1 MTGRIFIAVLFAL
14 QGIPGAATPA
24 SQTPILVLTEHLP
37 PYQIAAGQNVSG
49 FATEVIRKTFDNAKV
64 PYQVEVMS
72 WSRAYQLALRQP
84 DICIYSIS
92 KSAERTPLFHWIG
105 AISYNI
111 TSIYSLQRRDDIHL
125 NSLDDAK
132 KYVTAV
138 TRDDIT
144 HHYLQ
149 KKGFVEGKE
158 LYLLENVS
166 SMLNVLQGRKDID
179 LVIINETILKY
190 RAQESG
196 VPLNSLKKQ
205 LELPEL
211 PLDFHLACS
220 LKTKA
225 AVVSQL
231 TTSLE
236 QLKSSGEFER
246 IVKGWSEKL

>member
-1 MTGRIFIAVLFAL
+1 
-14 QGIPGAATPA
+14 
-24 SQTPILVLTEHLP
+24 VLTEHLP
-37 PYQIAAGQNVSG
+37 PYQIAKGQDVSG

-64 PYQVEVMS
+64 PYQIDVMS

-84 DICIYSIS
+84 NVCIYSIS

-111 TSIYSLQRRDDIHL
+111 TAIYSLQRRDDIQI
-125 NSLDDAK
+125 NTLDDAK

-149 KKGFVEGKE
+149 KKGFAEGKN

-166 SMLNVLQGRKDID
+166 AMLNMLQGRKDID
-179 LVIINETILKY
+179 LVVINETILKY

-196 VPLNSLKKQ
+196 VPLTSLKKQ

-220 LKTKA
+220 LKTKPQ
-225 AVVSQL
+225 VVSQL
-231 TTSLE
+231 TQALK
-236 QLKSSGEFER
+236 QLKSSGEFEH
-246 IVKGWSEKL
+246 IVKDWSEKF

>member
-1 MTGRIFIAVLFAL
+1 MTGRIIIAVLLVQLGLTAS
-14 QGIPGAATPA
+14 AAPP
-24 SQTPILVLTEHLP
+24 SQPPILVLTEHLP
-37 PYQIAAGQNVSG
+37 PYQIAKGQDVSG

-64 PYQVEVMS
+64 PYQIDVMS

-84 DICIYSIS
+84 NVCIYSIS

-111 TSIYSLQRRDDIHL
+111 TSIYSLQRRDDIQI
-125 NSLDDAK
+125 NTLDDAK
-132 KYVTAV
+132 NYVTAV

-149 KKGFVEGKE
+149 KKGFTEGKN

-166 SMLNVLQGRKDID
+166 AMLNMLQGRKDID

-196 VPLNSLKKQ
+196 VALNSLKKQ

-220 LKTKA
+220 LKTQPE
-225 AVVSQL
+225 VVSEL
-231 TTSLE
+231 TVALQ
-236 QLKSSGEFER
+236 QLKNNGEFQQ
-246 IVKGWSEKL
+246 IVKGWSEKF